1 MTSLCDLNVVI
12 EGVISNQTMEMTV
25 PSLDIFVHGMT
36 YADWN
41 TVPSVIGGDI
51 DTWNEVVAII
61 GGSFNP
67 WNITAVVDGGEMGWY
82 EPDLFDRIKMSVS
95 SLNIKEIINGN
106 TD

>member
-25 PSLDIFVHGMT
+25 PNLDISVHGMT
-36 YADWN
+36 YTDWN